1 MDEEW
6 FVARVFEFAGEQGLL
21 IQERRPGR
29 SICFNETSK
38 KWLHEGHIRQLYRE
52 GVLADGL
59 ERADLNRM
67 IEGVA
72 PGRPCTHV
80 GMRKLVCLVKSG
92 VSGGSTD
99 EGGG

>member
-6 FVARVFEFAGEQGLL
+6 FVARVFELAGEQGLL

-67 IEGVA
+67 IEGGA
-72 PGRPCTHV
+72 
-80 GMRKLVCLVKSG
+80 RKTLHPRRNAKARLLGEVRS
-92 VSGGSTD
+92 
-99 EGGG
+99 

>member
-6 FVARVFEFAGEQGLL
+6 FVARVFELAGEQGLL

-52 GVLADGL
+52 GF
-59 ERADLNRM
+59 
-67 IEGVA
+67 
-72 PGRPCTHV
+72 
-80 GMRKLVCLVKSG
+80 
-92 VSGGSTD
+92 
-99 EGGG
+99 

>member
-6 FVARVFEFAGEQGLL
+6 FVARVFELAGEQGLL

-67 IEGVA
+67 IEGGGA
-72 PGRPCTHV
+72 
-80 GMRKLVCLVKSG
+80 RKTLHPRQNAKARLLG
-92 VSGGSTD
+92 
-99 EGGG
+99 